1 MLLEDSKATLEEC
14 VVHRNA
20 RGGILLAKDASD
32 PELRGANRIE
42 DELFREGQ
50 VGGRTRVAPV
60 RRH

>member
-1 MLLEDSKATLEEC
+1 

-42 DELFREGQ
+42 DDLFRLGPEGSRTKLAQ
-50 VGGRTRVAPV
+50 VR
-60 RRH
+60 